1 LVKIIDSKESLSV
14 QVHPNDENAAALG
27 GEAKTEMWYVLG
39 AKSGAKVFAG
49 LKPHTNRPIFEK
61 ALHGLSLERM
71 LVAIPAVA
79 DEAIFVP
86 GGRAHSIGKGCLL
99 LEVQQN
105 SNTTY
110 RVHDWGRVG
119 KDGKPRELHVEQALR
134 AIDWSDRGQA
144 RFTAGKA
151 VQTGANSLRKVLECK
166 YFQVERLDLG
176 EVMQLENDGG
186 SFHAFFTVSGSV
198 TIEAGGIAVKA
209 PAGVSSLLAASVRRY
224 TLAPESGAARVL
236 RISLA

>member
-1 LVKIIDSKESLSV
+1 
-14 QVHPNDENAAALG
+14 
-27 GEAKTEMWYVLG
+27 
-39 AKSGAKVFAG
+39 
-49 LKPHTNRPIFEK
+49 
-61 ALHGLSLERM
+61 M